1 MPDLKLEDVISQQ
14 ESRLQDVKVG
24 FISVHRDHL
33 EFLLSEI
40 RKRDEALK
48 IYWGRVEKDHLC
60 GWVGE
65 EQCPACVVIDMANQI
80 LRGEK

>member
-40 RKRDEALK
+40 RKRDEALNYLK
-48 IYWGRVEKDHLC
+48 GKVGYHNILC
-60 GWVGE
+60 DLSKE
-65 EQCPACVVIDMANQI
+65 PCFTCAIINKTNQI